1 MIKLFQI
8 KGQSTNQWCNP
19 GMFYIRGLPPERTN
33 ISNWGY
39 RQTLPRGLPSER
51 INTSNWGY
59 RQTLPRGLPSERTN
73 TSNWG
78 HRQTLPRGLPSE
90 RTNTSNWR
98 YRQTLP
104 EVFHQRG
111 PTHPTEEDRQTLL
124 RRLPSERTKTSNR
137 GGYRQTLLRGLP
149 SDQTTTKP
157 QEIKREN
164 LDTTSKRNQQWQTRE
179 YQTDEQNTSIKVKYC
194 KTVYLIRWFIVKT
207 S

>member
-1 MIKLFQI
+1 
-8 KGQSTNQWCNP
+8 
-19 GMFYIRGLPPERTN
+19 MFYIRGLPPERTN
-33 ISNWGY
+33 MSNWGY
-39 RQTLPRGLPSER
+39 RQTLPRGLPLER

-59 RQTLPRGLPSERTN
+59 
-73 TSNWG
+73 
-78 HRQTLPRGLPSE
+78 RQTLPRGLPSE

-157 QEIKREN
+157 QEIKTYRH
-164 LDTTSKRNQQWQTRE
+164 
-179 YQTDEQNTSIKVKYC
+179 YIKEEPAVADQRVSNSWAKYIN
-194 KTVYLIRWFIVKT
+194 KGEIL
-207 S
+207 